1 VIVTGV
7 ETVTVWEETVK
18 VALVDPDGTV
28 TFAGTVAAT
37 VLPLDR
43 VTTAPPDG
51 AAAVSVA
58 VPWTAVPPVTLVGF
72 MVSAERAGA
81 AGVPCGVK
89 LRTLDHEPA
98 VPAALRPRTRHQCW
112 RIASAGDVGVY
123 WEAVTVTSI
132 TLGVENELESST
144 WI

>member
-1 VIVTGV
+1 MYPARRI
-7 ETVTVWEETVK
+7 
-18 VALVDPDGTV
+18 AAHLDLMRL
-28 TFAGTVAAT
+28 AGTVAAA
-37 VLPLDR
+37 VLLLDK

-72 MVSAERAGA
+72 IASAERAGA
-81 AGVPCGVK
+81 VGVPCGVK
-89 LRTLDHEPA
+89 LRTLDHDPA

-112 RIASAGDVGVY
+112 LGASTGDVGAY

>member
-1 VIVTGV
+1 MV
-7 ETVTVWEETVK
+7 EAVTVWEEVTAK

-28 TFAGTVAAT
+28 TLAGTVTAA

-58 VPWTAVPPVTLVGF
+58 VPWTVVPAVTLFGF
-72 MVSAERAGA
+72 IASAERAGA
-81 AGVPCGVK
+81 TGVPCGVK

-112 RIASAGDVGVY
+112 RTARVVAVY
-123 WEAVTVTSI
+123 CDAVTV
-132 TLGVENELESST
+132 
-144 WI
+144 